1 MQRKGKRRRALRQWL
16 LAVVCVAALGLL
28 LTQCP
33 ANRDGA
39 PGQLAQAMQDGTAA
53 ARSGALALDLFHRD
67 RSTAQL
73 AAVQLSDARDE
84 AVKAY
89 KGIAEVRVQDPMD
102 VHRQSVLT
110 DAITGI
116 ITDLNTASV
125 AVRGVSGQPPLPTL
139 HDRLLSAAANL
150 ESGYR

>member
-1 MQRKGKRRRALRQWL
+1 MQRNGKRPRAIRKAI
-16 LAVVCVAALGLL
+16 LAALCVAALGLL

-39 PGQLAQAMQDGTAA
+39 PGQLAQAMEQSTAA
-53 ARSGALALDLFHRD
+53 ARSGALALDLFHRG

-73 AAVQLSDARDE
+73 AAVQVTDARDE

-89 KGIAEVRVQDPMD
+89 QGIAELRVADPVD
-102 VHRQSVLT
+102 SRRQSMLAG
-110 DAITGI
+110 AITGI
-116 ITDLNTASV
+116 ISELNTASA
-125 AVRGVSGQPPLPTL
+125 AVRGMAGQPPLPTL
-139 HDRLLSAAANL
+139 HDRLLTAASAL

>member
-1 MQRKGKRRRALRQWL
+1 MARNGKRWRAIRKWAL
-16 LAVVCVAALGLL
+16 VVLCAAALGLL

-39 PGQLAQAMQDGTAA
+39 PGQLAQAMRESTAA
-53 ARSGALALDLFHRD
+53 ARSGALALDLFHRG

-84 AVKAY
+84 AVKTFQ
-89 KGIAEVRVQDPMD
+89 GITELRLEDPAD
-102 VHRQSVLT
+102 ADRQRMLA
-110 DAITGI
+110 DAVGGI
-116 ITDLNTASV
+116 IADLNTASS
-125 AVRGVSGQPPLPTL
+125 AVRGMAGQPSLPTL
-139 HDRLLSAAANL
+139 HDRLLTTAATL